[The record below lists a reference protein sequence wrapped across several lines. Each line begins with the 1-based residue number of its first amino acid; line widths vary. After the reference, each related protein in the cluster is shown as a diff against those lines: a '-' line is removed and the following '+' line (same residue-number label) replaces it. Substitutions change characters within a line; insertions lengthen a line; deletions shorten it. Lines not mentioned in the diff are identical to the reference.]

1 MIRFFMLSVAA
12 AAVNAINLYQDEKKL
27 NNQACGMPSC
37 GSAMITVPLAM
48 PQQQMP
54 QQVMLVAQ
62 PVSTCPMAC
71 GAKDQ
76 GLSQCDEP
84 DELSEVDGEV
94 DADAETDADA
104 DGEAEIEVD
113 AEIDAEGSP
122 M

>member
-94 DADAETDADA
+94 DADAETDAD
-104 DGEAEIEVD
+104 GEAEIEVD